1 MSAYI
6 QSVTSEICI
15 GLFDPLTF
23 NTKTLESVELSPL
36 FADDRKVY
44 TAKLKANIAR
54 VLVVW

>member
-54 VLVVW
+54 VLVV

>member
-36 FADDRKVY
+36 FADERKVY

-54 VLVVW
+54 VLVV